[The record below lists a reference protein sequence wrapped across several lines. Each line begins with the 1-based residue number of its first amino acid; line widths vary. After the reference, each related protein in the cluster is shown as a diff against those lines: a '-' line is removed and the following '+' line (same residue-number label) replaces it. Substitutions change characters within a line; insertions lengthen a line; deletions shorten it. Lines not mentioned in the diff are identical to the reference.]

1 MDRCRAEVDLS
12 RLKKNFETIKEKC
25 DDVFAVVKANAYG
38 HGATEVAKTLEESG
52 CKKFAVASVYE
63 AESLRKNGINGEIAI
78 LGLCEDFGL
87 AREIAARPLVY
98 DEHTLCLAKKYD
110 AEVFVKINTGMNRL
124 GFSTIGETASAVKNL
139 RVLGVFTHLSSAD
152 GDDATDRRITEA
164 QIKNFMEAELVV
176 KNEKD
181 VPFYA
186 ENSAALIKYGR
197 FFDGARIG
205 IALYGVNPVPGDKT
219 PLLPVMTF
227 RAAVIAINTVKKG
240 DFIGYSRGYRAKKDM
255 RVAIIS
261 TGYADGLP
269 RALSN
274 KGMIFCNGQFL
285 KIVGKVSMDSVAVDA
300 GDLDVKIMDE
310 VVVFG
315 DEITVTDVA
324 NRADTLPYEI
334 LTGVSE
340 RVKRVY
346 KNP

>member
-12 RLKKNFETIKEKC
+12 RLKKNFETIKGKC

-38 HGATEVAKTLEESG
+38 HGATEVAKTLEECG

-78 LGLCEDFGL
+78 LGFCEDFGL

-98 DEHTLCLAKKYD
+98 DEHTFRLAKKYD

-205 IALYGVNPVPGDKT
+205 IALYGVNPVSGDKT

-240 DFIGYSRGYRAKKDM
+240 DFIGYSRGYRAKKRYARRDNID
-255 RVAIIS
+255 RLRRRTPAGVVEQGNDFLQRAIS
-261 TGYADGLP
+261 ENRRKSFDGQRCRRRGRRRRENYGRSRRFRRRDNGHGRRKPRGYSAVRDSDG
-269 RALSN
+269 RFG
-274 KGMIFCNGQFL
+274 KGEKGL
-285 KIVGKVSMDSVAVDA
+285 
-300 GDLDVKIMDE
+300 
-310 VVVFG
+310 
-315 DEITVTDVA
+315 
-324 NRADTLPYEI
+324 
-334 LTGVSE
+334 
-340 RVKRVY
+340 
-346 KNP
+346 

>member
-1 MDRCRAEVDLS
+1 M
-12 RLKKNFETIKEKC
+12 
-25 DDVFAVVKANAYG
+25 
-38 HGATEVAKTLEESG
+38 
-52 CKKFAVASVYE
+52 
-63 AESLRKNGINGEIAI
+63 
-78 LGLCEDFGL
+78 
-87 AREIAARPLVY
+87 
-98 DEHTLCLAKKYD
+98 
-110 AEVFVKINTGMNRL
+110 
-124 GFSTIGETASAVKNL
+124 KNL

-240 DFIGYSRGYRAKKDM
+240 DFIGYSRGYRAKKD
-255 RVAIIS
+255 
-261 TGYADGLP
+261 
-269 RALSN
+269 
-274 KGMIFCNGQFL
+274 
-285 KIVGKVSMDSVAVDA
+285 SMDSVAVDA
-300 GDLDVKIMDE
+300 GDADVKIMDE

>member
-12 RLKKNFETIKEKC
+12 RLKKNFETIKGKC

-78 LGLCEDFGL
+78 LGFCEDFGL

-98 DEHTLCLAKKYD
+98 DEHTLRLAKKYD

-219 PLLPVMTF
+219 P
-227 RAAVIAINTVKKG
+227 RRK
-240 DFIGYSRGYRAKKDM
+240 
-255 RVAIIS
+255 
-261 TGYADGLP
+261 
-269 RALSN
+269 
-274 KGMIFCNGQFL
+274 
-285 KIVGKVSMDSVAVDA
+285 
-300 GDLDVKIMDE
+300 
-310 VVVFG
+310 
-315 DEITVTDVA
+315 
-324 NRADTLPYEI
+324 PY
-334 LTGVSE
+334 
-340 RVKRVY
+340 
-346 KNP
+346 